1 MAKREKAA
9 NKTQKKPKKQSIKE
23 RMFGIMMAFFVLFVC
38 ILGRLGWLQ
47 IVQASWLQEKAVS
60 QWTRSTTVSAK
71 RGKITDTNG
80 IVLAQSGSA
89 DTVEVTPQNIKEP
102 EKVAKACEEI
112 LGLDY
117 DTVYAKI
124 TDTSRNS
131 VTIKR
136 QITEEQSTALRAYGF
151 KGVNFTVDTKRYYPL
166 KNFLTQVIGYTT
178 VDGTGQDGIE
188 ASQDKYLAGTPG
200 RLVYEKDG
208 SGREIPYGS
217 EQYVEAQDGYN
228 VALTVDAVVQS
239 ALEKAAAEALE
250 VNQAKNVMGIVYDVK
265 TGAIRG
271 ITTKPDFDLNNP
283 PRNDYESLQS
293 LSRNR
298 VVADAYEPGSVFKIL
313 TLASALD
320 SGAATENDTF
330 NCPGYKIVDG
340 QRIKCWSTRH
350 GHQTLAEGVKN
361 SCNPVFMELALR
373 MGTET
378 FYEYLYNF
386 GLGSSTGSGLSGEAG
401 GIVRN
406 QKYVTN
412 NDLARIGFGQ
422 SRAVTAIQMAAAVGA
437 AINGGELM
445 QPYII
450 KEIYSDDGAVVEKT
464 EPTVVRQVIS
474 EETSAIVREML
485 EGVVREGSGKNCY
498 IPGYRIGGK
507 TGTSQKYENGVVAQ
521 GKNIASFLGFA
532 PADDPQFLV
541 YLLVDE
547 PKVGVIYGST
557 VAAPFVRD
565 IMQDLLKYYNITLEY
580 GENET
585 GTSNVTVPDVTGQE
599 LGSAQSA
606 LRELGFSVSA
616 DGTGSVIAQA
626 PQAGARVPEG
636 TQVQLYTSEPSESYE
651 MESQETT
658 VPDLLGKTAGEAYE
672 ILKESGLNIQA
683 AGAPRGTVVSQN
695 PTAGRSA
702 LRGSSVSV
710 ILEESGS
717 GSSGD

>member
-1 MAKREKAA
+1 MAKREKTA
-9 NKTQKKPKKQSIKE
+9 NRMQKKPKKQSIKE

-38 ILGRLGWLQ
+38 VLGRLGWLQ
-47 IVQASWLQEKAVS
+47 IVRASWLQEKAVS

-102 EKVAKACEEI
+102 EKVARAFEEL

-166 KNFLTQVIGYTT
+166 KNFLTQIIGYTT

-239 ALEKAAAEALE
+239 ALEKAAEEALE
-250 VNQAKNVMGIVYDVK
+250 VNQAKNVMGIVYDVR

-271 ITTKPDFDLNNP
+271 ITTKPDFDLNDP

-320 SGAATENDTF
+320 SGVATENDTF

-422 SRAVTAIQMAAAVGA
+422 SVAVTAIQMAAAVGA

-445 QPYII
+445 QPYIV
-450 KEIYSDDGAVVEKT
+450 KEIYSDDGTVIEKT
-464 EPTVVRQVIS
+464 EPTVVRRVVS

-485 EGVVREGSGKNCY
+485 EGVVKEGSGKNCY

-507 TGTSQKYENGVVAQ
+507 TGTSQKYENGAIAQ

-565 IMQDLLKYYNITLEY
+565 IMQDLLKYYNIAPEY
-580 GENET
+580 GEDGT
-585 GTSNVTVPDVTGQE
+585 GKTNATVPDVTGQE
-599 LGSAQSA
+599 LSAAQTA
-606 LRELGFSVSA
+606 LREAGFSSSA
-616 DGTGSVIAQA
+616 DGTGTVIAQA

-636 TQVQLYTSEPSESYE
+636 TQVQLYTSEPNESYE
-651 MESQETT
+651 LESQETV

-683 AGAPRGTVVSQN
+683 AGAPRGKVVSQN
-695 PTAGRSA
+695 PAAGRSA

-710 ILEESGS
+710 VLEESGS
-717 GSSGD
+717 EGSGD

>member
-1 MAKREKAA
+1 MLV
-9 NKTQKKPKKQSIKE
+9 
-23 RMFGIMMAFFVLFVC
+23 FFALFAV
-38 ILGRLGWLQ
+38 IFGRLGWLQ
-47 IVQASWLQEKAVS
+47 IVKASWLQEKAVS
-60 QWTRSTTVSAK
+60 QWTRTSTVAAK
-71 RGKITDTNG
+71 RGKITDANG
-80 IVLAQSGSA
+80 IVLAQSGTA
-89 DTVEVTPQNIKEP
+89 DTVEVAPKDVKEP
-102 EKVAKACEEI
+102 EKVARAFEEV

-124 TDTSRNS
+124 TDTSRSS

-136 QITEEQSTALRAYGF
+136 QITEEQSDALRAYGF
-151 KGVNFTVDTKRYYPL
+151 KGVNFSVDTKRYYPL

-178 VDGTGQDGIE
+178 VDGVGQDGVE
-188 ASQDKYLAGTPG
+188 ASQNKYLAGTAG

-228 VALTVDAVVQS
+228 VALTIDAVVQS
-239 ALEKAAAEALE
+239 ALEKAAQEALE
-250 VNQAKNVMGIVYDVK
+250 VNEAKSVTAIVMDVR
-265 TGAIRG
+265 TGAILG
-271 ITTKPDFDLNNP
+271 CTTKPDFDLNDP
-283 PRNDYESLQS
+283 PRNDYEQLQS

-298 VVADAYEPGSVFKIL
+298 VVADSYEPGSVFKIL

-320 SGAATENDTF
+320 SGAATANDTF

-340 QRIKCWSTRH
+340 QRIKCWSNRH

-373 MGTET
+373 MGTEK

-386 GLGSSTGSGLSGEAG
+386 GLGSSTNSGMSGEAG

-406 QKYVTN
+406 RKYVTN
-412 NDLARIGFGQ
+412 TDLARIGFGQ
-422 SRAVTAIQMAAAVGA
+422 SVAVTAVQMAAAVSA
-437 AINGGELM
+437 AVNGGELM
-445 QPYII
+445 QPYVI
-450 KEIYSDDGAVVEKT
+450 KEIYSDDGTTIQKT
-464 EPTVVRQVIS
+464 EPAVVRRVIS

-485 EGVVREGSGKNCY
+485 EGVVKEGSGKNCY

-565 IMQDLLKYYNITLEY
+565 VMQDLLKYYNIAP
-580 GENET
+580 ET
-585 GTSNVTVPDVTGQE
+585 DTSESGKSNVTVPGVVEMALSEAQAA
-599 LGSAQSA
+599 LSAQ
-606 LRELGFSVSA
+606 GFSSSA
-616 DGTGSVIAQA
+616 DGSGTVIAQA

-636 TQVQLYTSEPSESYE
+636 TQVQLYTSEPGESYE
-651 MESQETT
+651 LETEET
-658 VPDLLGKTAGEAYE
+658 VVPDLMGKNAGQAYAA
-672 ILKESGLNIQA
+672 LRESGLTIQA
-683 AGAPRGTVVSQN
+683 AGAPRGKVVSQN
-695 PTAGRSA
+695 PAAGRSV

-710 ILEESGS
+710 VLEESA
-717 GSSGD
+717 GD